1 MATAATDELA
11 ESTRRLG
18 FAGFY
23 VEPASA
29 LSLAGLV
36 KARAA
41 GLVAADA
48 TTVAVVT
55 SSGLNWTRDL
65 DVVFGPPEPLLSVE
79 AVLEALGEA

>member
-1 MATAATDELA
+1 M
-11 ESTRRLG
+11 
-18 FAGFY
+18 
-23 VEPASA
+23 
-29 LSLAGLV
+29 

-41 GLVAADA
+41 GLVAADD